1 MIAAEAASPAQEAVD
16 AIKLSRPRTRQMKV
30 IYIAGTSHS
39 GSTLLDLMLNA
50 HPQIVSVG
58 EVVNLHRHLAYKNS
72 KKKTYRPCSCG
83 APSPWACEFWS
94 GVNERMQ
101 QTVGK
106 SLLELNLLDHGS
118 SSTPDAAFFAAIAK
132 VSGKDFI
139 VDSSKLPSRLARL
152 MRNPELEVYPIHL
165 VRNPSGQIYSMTK
178 KYGGFLKHIVRYEYV
193 HDQIHRTLRSVP
205 HCVVHYE
212 NLVLQPEQT
221 LSRVLA
227 PLGLEF
233 DPSQLSWAEQVKHT
247 VAGNRMRRQ
256 QESQLVLDEKW
267 KHSLTRIQKSMINIG
282 TLRSKRALPKAA
294 SVPEKG

>member
-1 MIAAEAASPAQEAVD
+1 MLLRGALAVGLRVLVRRQRKNAAD
-16 AIKLSRPRTRQMKV
+16 
-30 IYIAGTSHS
+30 G
-39 GSTLLDLMLNA
+39 
-50 HPQIVSVG
+50 
-58 EVVNLHRHLAYKNS
+58 
-72 KKKTYRPCSCG
+72 
-83 APSPWACEFWS
+83 
-94 GVNERMQ
+94 
-101 QTVGK
+101 
-106 SLLELNLLDHGS
+106 
-118 SSTPDAAFFAAIAK
+118 TPDAELFAAIAK
-132 VSGKDFI
+132 VAGKDFI

-152 MRNPELEVYPIHL
+152 MRNPELEIYPIHL

-282 TLRSKRALPKAA
+282 TLRSKLALPKAA

>member
-1 MIAAEAASPAQEAVD
+1 
-16 AIKLSRPRTRQMKV
+16 MKV

-58 EVVNLHRHLAYKNS
+58 EVVNLNRQLTYKNP
-72 KKKTYRPCSCG
+72 KKKTYRRCSCG
-83 APSPWACEFWS
+83 APSLWACEFWS
-94 GVNERMQ
+94 GVNQRMQ
-101 QTVGK
+101 QAVGK
-106 SLLELNLLDHGS
+106 SLLELNLLDQGRS
-118 SSTPDAAFFAAIAK
+118 SAPDAALFTAIAK
-132 VSGKDFI
+132 VSGKNFI

-152 MRNPELEVYPIHL
+152 MRSPELEVYPIHL
-165 VRNPSGQIYSMTK
+165 VRNPNGQIYSMAR
-178 KYGGFLKHIVRYEYV
+178 KYGGFLKHIFRYEYV
-193 HDQIHRTLRSVP
+193 HDQIHRMLVSVP

-221 LSRVLA
+221 LNSVLA

-233 DPSQLSWAEQVKHT
+233 DSRQLSWAEQVKHT

-256 QESQLVLDEKW
+256 QESQLVLDQKW

-282 TLRSKRALPKAA
+282 TLRSKRALPKTA